1 MRAMRALTLPLVL
14 AFSLLSA
21 AAFADVDC
29 PVGTKKKT
37 EGPNEWC
44 EPVVCLTDAQCGAGE
59 VCKPVP
65 LCIEIGTVKNAA
77 GQDAGQRLMARQH
90 CGPDRACPSSTTCL
104 DGSRCISKAEADK
117 LGLLAPAPSA
127 SAAAPP
133 APSDKKCGCS
143 VVGAPSSSG
152 AIWAS
157 LACAALGAVAIAAR
171 RRQGA
176 PRPTR
181 RGTPKTPSAGTQ

>member
-1 MRAMRALTLPLVL
+1 MRVFPIVIVL
-14 AFSLLSA
+14 SLLPSA
-21 AAFADVDC
+21 ALADVDC
-29 PVGTKKKT
+29 PAGTKKKT

-44 EPVVCLTDAQCGAGE
+44 EPVVCLTDAQCGAD

-65 LCIEIGTVKNAA
+65 LCIEIGTVKSAD
-77 GQDAGQRLMARQH
+77 GKDAGQRLMARQR

-104 DGSRCISKAEADK
+104 DGNRCISKADAEK
-117 LGLLAPAPSA
+117 MGLLTAAAPSA
-127 SAAAPP
+127 SASAAP
-133 APSDKKCGCS
+133 AASSDKKCGCS

-152 AIWAS
+152 GA
-157 LACAALGAVAIAAR
+157 LACAALGAIAIAAR